1 MGPRVGRIQQGD
13 RGGGQPDPVDT
24 GPGYSIACRLQASH
38 AATHPAAASGATIAV
53 CRSNTRRHEPRRGAC
68 RLHKLLPAHPA
79 SSACTM
85 GELLSLG
92 YKRPV
97 GRRMPAVTSPR
108 PVSRQ
113 RSRRFFIFSRLQ
125 ASCRPAVASHDNGA
139 LHANRIWLCRL
150 SLCNLPPV
158 AAFSIFSA
166 DPDLSACTERGSP
179 ASSETE
185 LYISAR
191 TERGCR
197 ARDRPAGV
205 VARVGGS
212 IGGVVLELE
221 RELARL
227 RSLTC
232 HVAYTITR

>member
-1 MGPRVGRIQQGD
+1 MCLNSPGRL
-13 RGGGQPDPVDT
+13 PLP
-24 GPGYSIACRLQASH
+24 
-38 AATHPAAASGATIAV
+38 SGL
-53 CRSNTRRHEPRRGAC
+53 CGRSSSRRYEPRRGAR
-68 RLHKLLPAHPA
+68 RLHKLLLAHPA

-197 ARDRPAGV
+197 ARDRPVEV
-205 VARVGGS
+205 VPGAGGS

-232 HVAYTITR
+232 TLRTPSLDDAADVDAAALLCST